1 MQVLEPGT
9 RVRVKRL
16 MPPGHVRTPAYL
28 RGATGAV
35 ERVLGPFGN
44 PEQLAYRH
52 TPDRLPVY
60 RVRFRLA
67 DLWPGWLGRQAGRP
81 GWGGRAG
88 QAVLDLYPLKG
99 LRSRGPGWPAT
110 PPGLLKTFKI
120 QAGVAG
126 RPTGLAGPGRQTCT
140 IP

>member
-1 MQVLEPGT
+1 MQVLEPGA

-67 DLWPGWLGRQAGRP
+67 DLWPDTENATDTVDAEIYAHWLE
-81 GWGGRAG
+81 
-88 QAVLDLYPLKG
+88 PL
-99 LRSRGPGWPAT
+99 
-110 PPGLLKTFKI
+110 
-120 QAGVAG
+120 
-126 RPTGLAGPGRQTCT
+126 
-140 IP
+140 